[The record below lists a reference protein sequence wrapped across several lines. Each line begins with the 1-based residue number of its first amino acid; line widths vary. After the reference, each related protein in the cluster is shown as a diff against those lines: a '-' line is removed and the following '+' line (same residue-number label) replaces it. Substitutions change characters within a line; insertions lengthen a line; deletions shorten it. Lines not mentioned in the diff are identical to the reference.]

1 MSNIHPRA
9 RSWPSLLQREGNSI
23 QTSSSI
29 FTSPF
34 EPFSHDEPVTSPSI
48 NFFSVPAELRNQIYE
63 LVVVN
68 SEHIPIEIKLKA
80 EHDVDGTNDERLQPS
95 LSRVCR
101 QLHNEVLPI
110 YYGKNSFV
118 SPLDTLLMSAIS
130 CANHEL
136 FQQRDQFTFL
146 RWLSA
151 IGDVNISCITDVKAI
166 PPLMEDWPYT
176 RTFDLIYKNCPGFTM
191 AVDSGPASA
200 RHIRMKI
207 DALLRPINERA
218 EDKALSVI
226 DVQNFEEAL
235 YGWVRKYYLW
245 KFDDNNAGFQLTFW
259 DIPL

>member
-1 MSNIHPRA
+1 MSKLNSNA
-9 RSWPSLLQREGNSI
+9 KGEYSKLQIEGIST
-23 QTSSSI
+23 QLSSSMFTSS
-29 FTSPF
+29 F
-34 EPFSHDEPVTSPSI
+34 EPDYHEEPARNPSI
-48 NFFSVPAELRNQIYE
+48 NFFSLPAELRNQIYE

-68 SEHIPIEIKLKA
+68 SEHKPIEIKHKT
-80 EHDVDGTNDERLQPS
+80 EHDVDGTNDERHQPS

-118 SPLDTLLMSAIS
+118 SPLDTLFMSAIS
-130 CANHEL
+130 CANHDL

-151 IGDVNISCITDVKAI
+151 IGDANISCMTDVKAI

-191 AVDSGPASA
+191 AVDSGPAFA

-218 EDKALSVI
+218 EGKALSVF

-235 YGWVRKYYLW
+235 YGWVRKHYLW
-245 KFDDNNAGFQLTFW
+245 KFDDNTAGFQLTFW